1 MGKGGRQR
9 QKMMIAA
16 ALTVAGVGSLAASG
30 FANAIH
36 KAPPRLVLATVG
48 TPFRMQ
54 LDTKES
60 RGGAKIGPEL
70 NGLRAEKGV
79 ISGVPAKPMVM
90 YAVAE
95 RAAGGPVGD
104 TTWIVAFAPDLPRPS
119 LPAETY
125 GYVGGSKPV
134 PAVMTVRFGTTGR
147 NPEGESAAANPTTD
161 AGATLGRVLF
171 YDRRLSANDGIAC
184 ASCHLQS
191 IGFGD
196 TARVSRGVNG
206 QTKRHA
212 MSLANVRFTLTGG
225 FFWDQRAPTL
235 ERQVLMPIQDSIEMG
250 MSLENLTRKLQAT
263 DYYPGLFNA
272 AFGSPEITPQRT
284 GNALAQF
291 LRSLV
296 TTDAPFDRAAT
307 QPGGVAVP
315 SRLAPLQRDGL
326 AVFNR
331 SGCSLC
337 HVTGAQTVFRAMNS
351 GLDSI
356 PADSGAGRAM
366 FRPPSLR
373 NVAVRPPYMHDG
385 RFASLDEVI
394 DFYSSK
400 VNHTPNLDVRLRD
413 RGGARRLQLTPAD
426 REALLAFLNSLTDST
441 FLSAPEFSNPFAS
454 KR

>member
-1 MGKGGRQR
+1 MGMGGRQR
-9 QKMMIAA
+9 RKMMMAA
-16 ALTVAGVGSLAASG
+16 ALAVAGLSVLTATGIAH
-30 FANAIH
+30 AIH
-36 KAPPRLVLATVG
+36 KAPPRIVVATVG
-48 TPFRMQ
+48 TPFRLQ
-54 LDTKES
+54 FDAKDS
-60 RGGAKIGPEL
+60 RAGAKLGPEF
-70 NGLRAEKGV
+70 NGLRMEKGV

-95 RAAGGPVGD
+95 PANGKTGVD
-104 TTWIVAFAPDLPRPS
+104 TTWIVAFASDLSSPS
-119 LPAETY
+119 LPAQKY

-134 PAVMTVRFGTTGR
+134 PMIVRFGTAGR
-147 NPEGESAAANPTTD
+147 NLEAEAAAANPTTD

-191 IGFGD
+191 HGFGD
-196 TARVSRGVNG
+196 TARVSRGING
-206 QTKRHA
+206 QTKRHS
-212 MSLANVRFTLTGG
+212 MSLTNVRFTLTGG

-235 ERQVLMPIQDSIEMG
+235 EQQVLMPIQDSIEMG
-250 MSLENLTRKLQAT
+250 MTLANLTRKLEAT
-263 DYYPGLFNA
+263 DYYPALFNS
-272 AFGSPEITPQRT
+272 AFGTPEITPQRT
-284 GNALAQF
+284 ANALAQF

-296 TTDAPFDRAAT
+296 STDSPFDRATT
-307 QPGGVAVP
+307 QPGGPAVG
-315 SRLAPLQRDGL
+315 SRLTPLQRDGL
-326 AVFNR
+326 ALFNR
-331 SGCSLC
+331 SGCALC
-337 HVTGAQTVFRAMNS
+337 HVTGAQTVFKAMNS

-373 NVAVRPPYMHDG
+373 NIAVRPPYMHDG
-385 RFASLDEVI
+385 RFSSLDEVI

-413 RGGARRLQLTPAD
+413 RGGAKRLQLTAED

-441 FLSAPEFSNPFAS
+441 FLAAPEFSNPFTS